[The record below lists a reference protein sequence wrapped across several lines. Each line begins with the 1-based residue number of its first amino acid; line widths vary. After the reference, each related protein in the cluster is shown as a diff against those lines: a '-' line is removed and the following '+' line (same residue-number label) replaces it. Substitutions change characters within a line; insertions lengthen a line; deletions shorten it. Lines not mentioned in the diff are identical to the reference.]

1 MGGQRRW
8 FEGDPALE
16 VIVDSCVEIAK
27 RQGSMGVPGVEFL
40 FGRVRGRCEHR
51 GDGQAPSAGSEEDA
65 ESPRAV
71 SPLFLRRS

>member
-40 FGRVRGRCEHR
+40 FGWREVR
-51 GDGQAPSAGSEEDA
+51 ASW
-65 ESPRAV
+65 
-71 SPLFLRRS
+71 